1 MAIFSSHIFLQL
13 SALQWAFILASNS
26 FTKTSK
32 CNSDYPTLDR
42 PMTAMRWCCR
52 WTSWKWLRVITFMSW
67 LGVVSAYTKRRQL
80 PCKMLSCTEYCTHKK
95 AVLFFA
101 IVLYINWQ
109 TISEVICK
117 SHVTICSLLPLFRE
131 NGSLLSLYILYIYH
145 GQTFLK
151 DLFLCLS
158 LSSHCIL
165 TYFLFLLQLSDE
177 DAISPAIEKLYWSS
191 AVILVYDIT
200 NSQSYQYATD
210 LLKDI
215 KHEKPNHPCV
225 LIGNKTDLEHNRSVS
240 QSEASDFVSHYS
252 NCCHVELS
260 AASSDFNSVSDTFEN
275 LFSLSL
281 LVQRKPIK
289 RKKSFVEVAKAI
301 SNMLK
306 SGRQQVDSKCS
317 G

>member
-1 MAIFSSHIFLQL
+1 MAQLIF
-13 SALQWAFILASNS
+13 
-26 FTKTSK
+26 
-32 CNSDYPTLDR
+32 
-42 PMTAMRWCCR
+42 
-52 WTSWKWLRVITFMSW
+52 
-67 LGVVSAYTKRRQL
+67 
-80 PCKMLSCTEYCTHKK
+80 
-95 AVLFFA
+95 
-101 IVLYINWQ
+101 
-109 TISEVICK
+109 
-117 SHVTICSLLPLFRE
+117 
-131 NGSLLSLYILYIYH
+131 SLYIDI
-145 GQTFLK
+145 FL
-151 DLFLCLS
+151 L
-158 LSSHCIL
+158 
-165 TYFLFLLQLSDE
+165 LLQLSDE
-177 DAISPAIEKLYWSS
+177 DTISPAIEKLYWSS

-200 NSQSYQYATD
+200 NTQSYQYATD

-240 QSEASDFVSHYS
+240 QPEASDFVSHYS

-289 RKKSFVEVAKAI
+289 RRKSFVEVAKAI

-317 G
+317 GQTYSSLSFTLLFICLFIMVR